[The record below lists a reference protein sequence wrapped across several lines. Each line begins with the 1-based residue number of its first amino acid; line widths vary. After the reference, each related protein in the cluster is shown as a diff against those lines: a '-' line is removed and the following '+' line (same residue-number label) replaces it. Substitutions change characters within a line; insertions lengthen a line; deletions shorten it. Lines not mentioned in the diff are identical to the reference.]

1 MKTYIKVSL
10 GLTFYFTLLSTVT
23 AQIDYKSEE
32 WFQELRQNIT
42 NKDSLDYFFKWY
54 RAGDSILTTNRLNRY
69 VITDEGFYLDTVLYS
84 QKYLTNSYS
93 ESGLKQEEEKV
104 ESLINNRKSLY
115 KSIGYYY
122 KALDY
127 VSDEFE
133 KDIQQHIGRIYS
145 FLGYVKGYI
154 GDFSGVFDYERAFD
168 LTGNMNYATPILEYL
183 IERNPNEAK
192 YIIEDIRLN
201 SMDNIVGNKIAINN
215 VLNYYKLRV
224 LREKINLDYGFQ
236 YEIKEYFEYLKD
248 VKSFYIRNIKKKE
261 DMGDSDGYLYE
272 YYVRPVII
280 MKEFLAND
288 QVPGMDKEEWVALKC
303 QLKCLTKE
311 LINEAIR
318 EFEDGREYDIEST
331 KSNFLN
337 WASNFDGIDFEGKI
351 ENKVKK
357 YLDLNTSNCYC
368 W

>member
-1 MKTYIKVSL
+1 MKISIKVSL
-10 GLTFYFTLLSTVT
+10 GLTLYFTLLSSIT

-54 RAGDSILTTNRLNRY
+54 RAGDSILTINGLNSY
-69 VITDEGFYLDTVLYS
+69 VHTDEAFYFYTILHS
-84 QKYLTNSYS
+84 EKYLTNSYS
-93 ESGLKQEEEKV
+93 ESRLKSEKEKV
-104 ESLINNRKSLY
+104 RSLIRNRKELY
-115 KSIGYYY
+115 LSIDHFY
-122 KALDY
+122 KALDF

-133 KDIQQHIGRIYS
+133 KDILKHISSIYS
-145 FLGYVKGYI
+145 LLGYVKGYI
-154 GDFSGVFDYERAFD
+154 GDFSGMFDYERAFI
-168 LTGNMNYATPILEYL
+168 LTGNLNYVAPILEYL
-183 IERNPNEAK
+183 IEKNPNEAE
-192 YIIEDIRLN
+192 YLIEDIRLN
-201 SMDNIVGNKIAINN
+201 SMDNIVGNKIAVSNR
-215 VLNYYKLRV
+215 LNYYNLKL
-224 LREKINLDYGFQ
+224 LRERIDLDFGFQ
-236 YEIKEYFEYLKD
+236 YDIKEYFEFLKD
-248 VKSFYIRNIKKKE
+248 VKSYYIRNIKKKTN
-261 DMGDSDGYLYE
+261 MGDSDGYLYE
-272 YYVRPVII
+272 YYVWPVII
-280 MKEFLAND
+280 MERYLDTD

-318 EFEDGREYDIEST
+318 EFEDGREYDIEFT